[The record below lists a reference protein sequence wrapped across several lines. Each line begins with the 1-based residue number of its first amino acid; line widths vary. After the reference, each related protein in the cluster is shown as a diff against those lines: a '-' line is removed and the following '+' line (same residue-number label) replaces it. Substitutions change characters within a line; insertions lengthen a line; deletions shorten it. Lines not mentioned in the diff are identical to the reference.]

1 MLIGYLMAKWAAS
14 IGFFF
19 TMLWGYNWHMM
30 VGRSAGFVRL
40 QNDIKWLLILSTS
53 YCGYKQQFRVYGFV
67 QKLDLRMGN
76 DDDDGDDDWGSS
88 SGIGIGPLKKN
99 DLALVRRCICGC
111 CTSLDSKPVSPW
123 TAPES
128 CRGPWQEYRI
138 QMAQGLGCT
147 LAPPSTS
154 PFSRAWLGGI
164 RVKSASL
171 MKFMSTESPR
181 LGNRELKPMVS
192 AKPEAGGLPSS
203 CPCWDG

>member
-88 SGIGIGPLKKN
+88 SGIGIGPLKKKWFGTGATLHLWVLHITGLKTCFSMN
-99 DLALVRRCICGC
+99 
-111 CTSLDSKPVSPW
+111 CTRVMSWTVAGVSHSDG
-123 TAPES
+123 T
-128 CRGPWQEYRI
+128 
-138 QMAQGLGCT
+138 
-147 LAPPSTS
+147 
-154 PFSRAWLGGI
+154 
-164 RVKSASL
+164 
-171 MKFMSTESPR
+171 R
-181 LGNRELKPMVS
+181 LGLHLGSSQHFALFACVAGRHPCKICVADEIHEHRVT
-192 AKPEAGGLPSS
+192 EAGKSRTETYGK
-203 CPCWDG
+203 CKTWGRWVTF

>member
-88 SGIGIGPLKKN
+88 SGIGIGPLKKMIWHWCDAAFVGVAHHWTQN
-99 DLALVRRCICGC
+99 LFLHELHPSHVVDRGRSIAFRWHKAWAAPWLLPALRPFRVRG
-111 CTSLDSKPVSPW
+111 W
-123 TAPES
+123 A
-128 CRGPWQEYRI
+128 
-138 QMAQGLGCT
+138 
-147 LAPPSTS
+147 
-154 PFSRAWLGGI
+154 
-164 RVKSASL
+164 AS
-171 MKFMSTESPR
+171 
-181 LGNRELKPMVS
+181 V
-192 AKPEAGGLPSS
+192 
-203 CPCWDG
+203 